1 MSQTQ
6 RNYNTGDRELLAII
20 QALEE
25 WRHYIQGSP
34 HTTTIYSDH
43 ANLGYFKLPQTLSP
57 RQARWA
63 LYISEFDL
71 KLVHIPGSKN
81 ILADALSRRP
91 DLCPDKPDN
100 KDMIMLPDHLFVNLI
115 DTDLQNRIAAA
126 NNLDFDEAIKALL
139 EQGPTLLR
147 QDLAD
152 WEIEDYN
159 GKNILF
165 YKGKNYIPK
174 DNTLRHDLV

>member
-1 MSQTQ
+1 MDSNGDRHPCAFISKSMSQTQ
-6 RNYNTGDRELLAII
+6 RNYDTGDRELLAII
-20 QALEE
+20 RALEE

-91 DLCPDKPDN
+91 DLCPDEPDN
-100 KDMIMLPDHLFVNLI
+100 KDVIMLPDHLFVNLV
-115 DTDLQNRIAAA
+115 DTDLRNRIASA
-126 NNLDFDEAIKALL
+126 NNLDFDAAEAIKALL
-139 EQGPTLLR
+139 EQGPTPL
-147 QDLAD
+147 
-152 WEIEDYN
+152 
-159 GKNILF
+159 
-165 YKGKNYIPK
+165 
-174 DNTLRHDLV
+174 